1 MVNVFT
7 LLGGWGNR
15 SLIHFH
21 VTAAG
26 VHILHFANYD
36 YSRASYSE
44 ESFCIFLNGK
54 ECKIFAENLY
64 PVEFAREVWLHFLN
78 LKFEGGRLPNNFA
91 KYVPYTLP
99 GSNANQVGSATY
111 AMEA

>member
-1 MVNVFT
+1 MVNVFA
-7 LLGGWGNR
+7 LLGGYDDK
-15 SLIHFH
+15 SLIYFH
-21 VTAAG
+21 VVPSG
-26 VHILHFANYD
+26 VQILHFANYNIN
-36 YSRASYSE
+36 RPSYSE
-44 ESFCIFLNGK
+44 DSFCIFLNGK

-78 LKFEGGRLPNNFA
+78 LKFEGGRLPNNFK

-99 GSNANQVGSATY
+99 GSETSQVGSATY